1 MRVADEVQVVAVQA
15 LPGRQE
21 GAVLLRG
28 ARERH
33 GRAGQVGQRGAAG
46 RAVRPG
52 EGPRRR
58 ALREHGRLT
67 RAVARELGPGWV
79 QLVREIRLWERTQ
92 GLEGGLGAQAGLGLQ
107 EGEDARVLGVL
118 GLHPLHGGE
127 VMH

>member
-1 MRVADEVQVVAVQA
+1 M
-15 LPGRQE
+15 
-21 GAVLLRG
+21 LLRG

-46 RAVRPG
+46 RAAD
-52 EGPRRR
+52 RRR
-58 ALREHGRLT
+58 APAPCGNTDALTSGLWPANSARLGAAGKRNPALGANPVAGR
-67 RAVARELGPGWV
+67 R
-79 QLVREIRLWERTQ
+79 
-92 GLEGGLGAQAGLGLQ
+92 LGAQAGLGLQ

>member
-33 GRAGQVGQRGAAG
+33 GRAGQVGRRAAG
-46 RAVRPG
+46 RAGGAGG
-52 EGPRRR
+52 EGAPAPRPAGTRTPHPGCGRR
-58 ALREHGRLT
+58 LR
-67 RAVARELGPGWV
+67 PGWV
-79 QLVREIRLWERTQ
+79 QLVREIRLWEQTQ
-92 GLEGGLGAQAGLGLQ
+92 WLEGGLGAQAGLGLQ

-118 GLHPLHGGE
+118 GLITPRW
-127 VMH
+127 